1 MHFFESNELET
12 ARQMLEDIGTQCAA
26 ALELRSVAERTPEP
40 RQPVID
46 SQRCS
51 IISKY
56 REKRREDLGRDFAEE
71 NFDHVD
77 HSPSSPIDARTRLLV
92 EADNYFSEEMLDDSS
107 DPFAYWKKQQTEG
120 KLPILRTLVR
130 KYLSAPATSVES
142 ERLFSTAG
150 ATLSPLRNRLSDSA
164 FKKLLFLHYNLTIFK
179 YCYASDENVL
189 GNIE

>member
-1 MHFFESNELET
+1 
-12 ARQMLEDIGTQCAA
+12 MLEDIGTQCAA

-92 EADNYFSEEMLDDSS
+92 
-107 DPFAYWKKQQTEG
+107 
-120 KLPILRTLVR
+120 V
-130 KYLSAPATSVES
+130 SVLYS
-142 ERLFSTAG
+142 LM
-150 ATLSPLRNRLSDSA
+150 N
-164 FKKLLFLHYNLTIFK
+164 
-179 YCYASDENVL
+179 
-189 GNIE
+189 